1 MEDNNSF
8 LLLLSAHQ
16 NDETFSPVI
25 FNILKEP
32 MLIHK
37 ETLPHE
43 KALDL
48 SFITAVTHILAV
60 NSIFQINY

>member
-32 MLIHK
+32 MLIPK
-37 ETLPHE
+37 NRKKRTLFYATFQC
-43 KALDL
+43 KRVFF
-48 SFITAVTHILAV
+48 SKKT
-60 NSIFQINY
+60 NKIF